1 MDLKELLKLAVE
13 KKASD
18 LHLTENSPP
27 ILRIDGKLI
36 KTDKSPLTKEELK
49 KCIYGVLSDVQK
61 EKFERDK
68 ELDFSLEFA
77 GIDRFRVNVH
87 LQKGSVEAALRR
99 IPLFIPSI
107 GDLGLPQTVI
117 DFSRKPNGLV
127 LITGPT
133 GSGKT
138 TSLAAMIQLIND
150 EHPCM
155 IICVEDPIEYMHT
168 NNKAVIK
175 QRELYS
181 DTLSFSEALKRC
193 LRQDPDVIVVG
204 EMRDLE
210 TISTALTA
218 AETGHL
224 VFATLHTPDTAQ
236 TVERIIDVFPSHQQQ
251 QIRLQLS
258 TCLQGIVSQ
267 KLVSRSDGAGRVV
280 ATEVLVATPAIRNLI
295 RERATEQIPTSIQTG
310 SSFGMH
316 TMDMSLRLLYKQGVI
331 SYEEAMKH
339 VANVEEFKQLIE
351 K

>member
-1 MDLKELLKLAVE
+1 MDLKELLKIAVQQ
-13 KKASD
+13 KASD

-27 ILRIDGKLI
+27 VLRIDGRLI
-36 KTDKSPLTKEELK
+36 LLEKSPLSKEELK
-49 KCIYGVLSDVQK
+49 KCIYGVLTDVQK

-68 ELDFSLEFA
+68 ELDFSLEFE

-87 LQKGSVEAALRR
+87 LQRGSVEAALRR
-99 IPLFIPSI
+99 IPLFVPSI
-107 GDLGLPQTVI
+107 NDLGLPKTVI
-117 DFSRKPNGLV
+117 DFSRRPNGLV

-138 TSLAAMIQLIND
+138 TSLAAMIQLINE
-150 EHPCM
+150 EHSCM

-168 NNKAVIK
+168 NKKAVIK

-181 DTLSFSEALKRC
+181 DTLSFAEALKRC

-267 KLVSRSDGAGRVV
+267 KLVARADGAGRVV